1 MNKQLDSKETETKPE
16 SYTFQLCGVDLV
28 EIDIWEIFRM
38 GVDYGQLIMEQE
50 RQGEGMFDAFMGT
63 VFDEKYAMP
72 MAQTQTRQVHSE
84 KWFEAKEKSFDNFQ
98 KLYARLKGNDKFK
111 VSVPNDT

>member
-1 MNKQLDSKETETKPE
+1 MK
-16 SYTFQLCGVDLV
+16 V

-63 VFDEKYAMP
+63 VFDKKFAMP

-84 KWFEAKEKSFDNFQ
+84 KWFETKEKSLKKFED
-98 KLYARLKGNDKFK
+98 LYKSLKGKDKFEIII
-111 VSVPNDT
+111 NQ